1 MDCKEDLAIR
11 SVPTHHLSFFLSI
24 RVTRHQPM
32 KPLHA
37 SGLLNVVILAV
48 VIYLVYLIVTNRGPS
63 KEAFAPYPADA
74 SATPVAMTDPT
85 CSPTGNWVSTS
96 LLPKQ
101 DAAMESDWSAY
112 QPSAVSGDSYLS
124 GSAAIGV
131 DTVNSSYRN
140 PNLQLR
146 QDPYIKKVE
155 VSPFSQSTINCDP
168 SPGLCIA

>member
-1 MDCKEDLAIR
+1 
-11 SVPTHHLSFFLSI
+11 
-24 RVTRHQPM
+24 M

-63 KEAFAPYPADA
+63 KEAFAPYPVDA
-74 SATPVAMTDPT
+74 SAPPVAMTDPT

-96 LLPKQ
+96 LLPKH

-124 GSAAIGV
+124 GAQAIGI
-131 DTVNSSYRN
+131 DTVNSSFRN
-140 PNLQLR
+140 ANQSLR
-146 QDPYIKKVE
+146 SDPYIPKIQ
-155 VSPFSQSTINCDP
+155 VSPWQQSDIQCDP
-168 SPGLCIA
+168 SPGLCVA